1 MSGLVQSDQELER
14 YECGKTWIETRSYP
28 DRSRIV
34 NDFLQTSLGYLTG
47 ISWREVFEESVTILP
62 SCVTLRFL
70 GTYPSPSYSLREL
83 EMGSQRLVVGNLI
96 VVSLAVLSI
105 LGFFPWNIAAFLI
118 IAVAVIASLPSSAV
132 SSMKPS
138 SVESINLE
146 SRPVQTERRPATHA
160 RLEPARNPQARQATQ
175 SLTKEGSLNESP
187 MDPADQKVVPGD
199 DYLSFEIGLREG
211 EELVADVSGEGVL
224 NVYLLTEENLA
235 NLDSNEE
242 FWYEVGN
249 ERVRN
254 ATLRFTPEERGRW
267 FLVIENCGSSDI
279 SARVKFVVNE
289 SSHPVPLLKSEKLDV
304 PDVKLEGKASL

>member
-1 MSGLVQSDQELER
+1 MGTQ
-14 YECGKTWIETRSYP
+14 
-28 DRSRIV
+28 
-34 NDFLQTSLGYLTG
+34 
-47 ISWREVFEESVTILP
+47 
-62 SCVTLRFL
+62 RF
-70 GTYPSPSYSLREL
+70 
-83 EMGSQRLVVGNLI
+83 VAGNLI

-105 LGFFPWNIAAFLI
+105 LGFFQWNIAAFLI
-118 IAVAVIASLPSSAV
+118 IAVAVIASLPSSTV

-138 SVESINLE
+138 SLKSTHFET
-146 SRPVQTERRPATHA
+146 RPVQTERSPATHA
-160 RLEPARNPQARQATQ
+160 RLEPARNPPPTRRTTQ
-175 SLTKEGSLNESP
+175 SLTKDGSLNEGPIDTS
-187 MDPADQKVVPGD
+187 DQKIVPGD

-224 NVYLLTEENLA
+224 NVYLLTEESLA
-235 NLDSNEE
+235 NLDSNQE

-267 FLVIENCGSSDI
+267 FLVLENCGSSDV

-289 SSHPVPLLKSEKLDV
+289 PSHPVPLLKSEKLDV

>member
-1 MSGLVQSDQELER
+1 
-14 YECGKTWIETRSYP
+14 
-28 DRSRIV
+28 
-34 NDFLQTSLGYLTG
+34 
-47 ISWREVFEESVTILP
+47 
-62 SCVTLRFL
+62 
-70 GTYPSPSYSLREL
+70 
-83 EMGSQRLVVGNLI
+83 MGSQRFVAGNLI

-118 IAVAVIASLPSSAV
+118 IAVAVIASLPSSTV

-138 SVESINLE
+138 SVEYTNSE
-146 SRPVQTERRPATHA
+146 KRPVQTEKRPATHA
-160 RLEPARNPQARQATQ
+160 RLEPARNPPQTRQTTQ
-175 SLTKEGSLNESP
+175 SLTKDGSFNESP
-187 MDPADQKVVPGD
+187 IDTSDQKTVPGD
-199 DYLSFEIGLREG
+199 DYLSFEVGLREG

-235 NLDSNEE
+235 NLDSNQE

-254 ATLRFTPEERGRW
+254 ATLKFIPEERGRW

-289 SSHPVPLLKSEKLDV
+289 PSHPVPFLKSEKLDV

>member
-1 MSGLVQSDQELER
+1 MGTQ
-14 YECGKTWIETRSYP
+14 
-28 DRSRIV
+28 
-34 NDFLQTSLGYLTG
+34 
-47 ISWREVFEESVTILP
+47 
-62 SCVTLRFL
+62 RFIA
-70 GTYPSPSYSLREL
+70 
-83 EMGSQRLVVGNLI
+83 GNLI

-118 IAVAVIASLPSSAV
+118 ISVAVIASLPSSAV

-138 SVESINLE
+138 SVERTSLE
-146 SRPVQTERRPATHA
+146 PRPVQAETKPATHA
-160 RLEPARNPQARQATQ
+160 RLEPARNPPQTRQPTQ
-175 SLTKEGSLNESP
+175 SLTKEGLLNEGP
-187 MDPADQKVVPGD
+187 TDVGDQKIVPGD

-235 NLDSNEE
+235 NLDSNQE

-254 ATLRFTPEERGRW
+254 ATLKFIPEERGRW
-267 FLVIENCGSSDI
+267 FLVIENCGNSDVA
-279 SARVKFVVNE
+279 ARVKFVVNE
-289 SSHPVPLLKSEKLDV
+289 PSHPVPFLKSEKLDV

>member
-1 MSGLVQSDQELER
+1 MGTQ
-14 YECGKTWIETRSYP
+14 
-28 DRSRIV
+28 
-34 NDFLQTSLGYLTG
+34 
-47 ISWREVFEESVTILP
+47 
-62 SCVTLRFL
+62 RF
-70 GTYPSPSYSLREL
+70 
-83 EMGSQRLVVGNLI
+83 VAGNLI

-138 SVESINLE
+138 SVESTSLE
-146 SRPVQTERRPATHA
+146 PRPVQAERRPATHA
-160 RLEPARNPQARQATQ
+160 RLEPARNPPQTRQITQ

-187 MDPADQKVVPGD
+187 TDMGDQKIVPGD

-235 NLDSNEE
+235 NLDSNQE

-254 ATLRFTPEERGRW
+254 ATLKFIPEERGRW
-267 FLVIENCGSSDI
+267 FLVIENCGNSDVA
-279 SARVKFVVNE
+279 ARVKFVVNE
-289 SSHPVPLLKSEKLDV
+289 PSHPVPFLKSEKLDV